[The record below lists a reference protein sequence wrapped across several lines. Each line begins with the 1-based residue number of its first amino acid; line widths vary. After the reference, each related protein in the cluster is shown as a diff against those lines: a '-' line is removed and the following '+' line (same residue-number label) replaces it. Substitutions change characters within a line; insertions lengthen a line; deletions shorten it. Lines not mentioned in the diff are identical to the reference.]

1 MLPPIELRAKAA
13 LEQALFVM
21 RQALP
26 ASVLSALWSCAM
38 AAMMGLATVLHFS
51 FSWHQL
57 RPCERATVLHFL
69 LAPVEQKR

>member
-1 MLPPIELRAKAA
+1 
-13 LEQALFVM
+13 M

-38 AAMMGLATVLHFS
+38 AAMMGLATVLHFF

-69 LAPVEQKR
+69 LATAEQKR